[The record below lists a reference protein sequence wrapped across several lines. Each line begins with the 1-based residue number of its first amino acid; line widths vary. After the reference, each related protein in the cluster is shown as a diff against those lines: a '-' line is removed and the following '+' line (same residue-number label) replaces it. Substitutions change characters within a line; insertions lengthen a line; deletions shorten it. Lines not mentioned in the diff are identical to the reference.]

1 MNKIKLNSW
10 GKFTDID
17 ASQYGWKNVKE
28 LKTIITSNKSFIPS
42 GNYRSYGDS
51 AFSDNIINC
60 KKNNTVI
67 SFDRSK
73 GFLRVEAGITLSQ
86 ILSTIIP
93 YGWFLGVTP
102 GTKYSTL
109 GGAIAS
115 DIHGKNHHINGC
127 FSEYVSDI
135 DLMLPSG
142 SIVTLV
148 KENELFKATCGG
160 MGLTGVIV
168 SATIRLVKIKS
179 TNINQTTI
187 KTANLS
193 ETFNVFDKYADET
206 YSVAW
211 FDGFASGSA
220 FGRSIIQIGDFSTD
234 GDLKFKDQ
242 SIKFIPFKLFSIFL
256 NKYFIRIFNFLYYTF
271 TSTKKTKSKIH
282 FTKFF
287 YPLDKFANW
296 NKIYG
301 RKGLI
306 QYQFILPVDKSYEG
320 IKEIFSVIQKKN
332 IFPYLAVL
340 KLYGKK
346 NDNYIS
352 FPIEGYSLALDFKRD
367 DDTLAMIKNL
377 DNLVVKFGGRVYLT
391 KDAHIDESSF
401 KKMYPEAEK
410 FISIRKKYDLK
421 DKMESS
427 QSMRI
432 GI

>member
-1 MNKIKLNSW
+1 MINL
-10 GKFTDID
+10 T
-17 ASQYGWKNVKE
+17 KE
-28 LKTIITSNKSFIPS
+28 
-42 GNYRSYGDS
+42 D
-51 AFSDNIINC
+51 
-60 KKNNTVI
+60 
-67 SFDRSK
+67 
-73 GFLRVEAGITLSQ
+73 
-86 ILSTIIP
+86 
-93 YGWFLGVTP
+93 
-102 GTKYSTL
+102 
-109 GGAIAS
+109 
-115 DIHGKNHHINGC
+115 
-127 FSEYVSDI
+127 
-135 DLMLPSG
+135 
-142 SIVTLV
+142 
-148 KENELFKATCGG
+148 ELFKATCGG

-242 SIKFIPFKLFSIFL
+242 SIKFIPFKLFSFFL
-256 NKYFIRIFNFLYYTF
+256 NKYFIRIFNFLYYAF
-271 TSTKKTKSKIH
+271 TSSKKTKSKIH

-352 FPIEGYSLALDFKRD
+352 FPIKGYSLALDFKRD